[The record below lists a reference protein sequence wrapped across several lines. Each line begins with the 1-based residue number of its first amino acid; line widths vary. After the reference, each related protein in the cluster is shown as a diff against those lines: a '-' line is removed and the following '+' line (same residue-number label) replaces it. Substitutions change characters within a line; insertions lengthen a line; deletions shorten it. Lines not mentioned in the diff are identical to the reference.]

1 MATKAKSHK
10 KQQPKA
16 QPAAHKNNRLW
27 LIAGGVTLALALAL
41 TAVLPGIINAE
52 IEAAAQSTAAAAAS
66 PPSAQSALLN
76 TVPQRIGPAE
86 YMAQFADTPH
96 FLLDVRTPEEFASG
110 HLEGAANINVQELQ
124 SRLSEIPRD
133 QPVVLYC
140 RSGNRSAQAAQML
153 QAAGFTGVYD
163 LGGIIAWEQAGLP
176 VVR

>member
-1 MATKAKSHK
+1 MATKAKSHSD
-10 KQQPKA
+10 QRRKA
-16 QPAAHKNNRLW
+16 QPTARKNNRLW

-41 TAVLPGIINAE
+41 TALLPAIINAE
-52 IEAAAQSTAAAAAS
+52 IEAAAQNTAAAAAS
-66 PPSAQSALLN
+66 APAAQSALSSAA
-76 TVPQRIGPAE
+76 PQRIGPAE
-86 YMAQFADTPH
+86 YMAQLAGTPH

-110 HLEGAANINVQELQ
+110 HLEGAANINVQELAR
-124 SRLSEIPRD
+124 RLSEIPRD

-153 QAAGFTGVYD
+153 QAAGFTSVYD

>member
-1 MATKAKSHK
+1 MAAKAKSDK
-10 KQQPKA
+10 KQQRDA
-16 QPAAHKNNRLW
+16 QPATHSSSRLW
-27 LIAGGVTLALALAL
+27 LLAGGVTLALALVLVAL
-41 TAVLPGIINAE
+41 LPGIINAE
-52 IEAAAQSTAAAAAS
+52 IQAAKG
-66 PPSAQSALLN
+66 QSALSSAA
-76 TVPQRIGPAE
+76 PQRISPAE
-86 YMAQFADTPH
+86 YMAQFAGTPH
-96 FLLDVRTPEEFASG
+96 FLLDVRTPEEFAGG
-110 HLEGAANINVQELQ
+110 HLDGAANINVQELQ